1 MPRVVAEPTIGSP
14 IAPRPQNMLAII
26 IFIIILAV
34 LIVVHELGH
43 FFAAK
48 ISGVR
53 VDEFGIGYPPRATT
67 LFRRAGT
74 AFTLNWIPFGGF
86 VRIFGEN
93 PLEEG
98 EVEQVATPEEIALG
112 IAPRG
117 VSFSKKSRPI
127 QAFILVAGVTCN
139 FLFAW
144 LLISIGFMYGLPTS
158 VDAGLGEVE
167 NPRVVITN
175 IVADSPSA
183 VAGLKVGDV
192 ITAMET
198 MDTTA
203 TAGGK
208 KSVSLA
214 EITPATVS
222 DFIAANGDKA
232 LGVTYTRGESV
243 ETVSVTPRAGVIEGK
258 PAIGIGMDMIGT
270 LKLPIHKALWQ
281 GLKTTSY
288 LTGATA
294 VGLFDFVKDSVL
306 GQADLSQVAGPV
318 GIVGLVGD
326 ASKLGFIYVL
336 SFTAFISINLA
347 VINLLPFPAL
357 DGGRLLFV
365 AIEAVS
371 RRPINP
377 KIANGLNIVG
387 FGILILLMV
396 VVTVSDVWKLF

>member
-1 MPRVVAEPTIGSP
+1 
-14 IAPRPQNMLAII
+14 MLAII

-53 VDEFGIGYPPRATT
+53 VDEFGIGYPPRAAT

-74 AFTLNWIPFGGF
+74 SFTLNWIPFGGF

-98 EVEQVATPEEIALG
+98 EVEQTATPEEIALG

-144 LLISIGFMYGLPTS
+144 LLISVGFIYGLPTS

-167 NPRVVITN
+167 NPRLVLTS

-192 ITAMET
+192 ITSIES
-198 MDTTA
+198 
-203 TAGGK
+203 GK
-208 KSVSLA
+208 MTLSEA
-214 EITPATVS
+214 EVTPASIS
-222 DFIAANGDKA
+222 DFIAANGERA
-232 LGVTYTRGESV
+232 LSVTYSRGETV

-270 LKLPIHKALWQ
+270 LKLPVHKALWQ
-281 GLKTTSY
+281 GLKTSVY

>member
-1 MPRVVAEPTIGSP
+1 
-14 IAPRPQNMLAII
+14 MLAII

-53 VDEFGIGYPPRATT
+53 VDEFGIGYPPRAAT

-98 EVEQVATPEEIALG
+98 EVEQVATSEEIALG

-117 VSFSKKSRPI
+117 VSFSKKNRPI

-144 LLISIGFMYGLPTS
+144 LLISVGFLHGLPTS
-158 VDAGLGEVE
+158 VDAGLGEVK

-183 VAGLKVGDV
+183 EAGLKVGDV
-192 ITAMET
+192 ISAMKTSGE
-198 MDTTA
+198 
-203 TAGGK
+203 
-208 KSVSLA
+208 KSISLT
-214 EITPATVS
+214 EITPDSVS
-222 DFIAANGDKA
+222 NFIAANGEKT
-232 LGVTYTRGESV
+232 LSVTYGRGDIN
-243 ETVSVTPRAGVIEGK
+243 ETVSVTPRVGVIEGK
-258 PAIGIGMDMIGT
+258 PAIGIGMDYIGT

-281 GLKTTSY
+281 GLKTTLY

-306 GQADLSQVAGPV
+306 GRADLSQVAGPV

-365 AIEAVS
+365 AIEAVI

-377 KIANGLNIVG
+377 KIANGLNVVG